1 MSSAKQE
8 ISKRLA
14 IRLKTARKSKN
25 LSLDA
30 LANLSGVSR
39 SMLSQIER
47 GESSP
52 TVASLWNLT
61 QALSVDFSGL
71 LDDGPQ
77 ERSPIREVIRA
88 GQVPVI
94 QSLGQGCRI
103 RILSAPEKVGETEIY
118 DLEFDKGGL
127 LSSEPHRSGCMEN
140 LTVISGE
147 LLVTTDGISEAVSI
161 GDTVR
166 YVADRPHSIE
176 AASQA
181 SRAILIVVGA

>member
-1 MSSAKQE
+1 MNSAKQE
-8 ISKRLA
+8 ISQRLA
-14 IRLKTARKSKN
+14 VRLKDARKSRS

-30 LANLSGVSR
+30 LAKLSGVSR

-61 QALSVDFSGL
+61 QALNVDFSGL
-71 LDDGPQ
+71 LDVGPQ
-77 ERSPIREVIRA
+77 GRSPIREVIRA

-103 RILSAPEKVGETEIY
+103 RILSAPENVGATEIY
-118 DLEFDKGGL
+118 DLEFDEGGL
-127 LSSEPHRSGCMEN
+127 LSSEPHRSGCVEN

-147 LLVTTDGISEAVSI
+147 LSVTTDGVSETVGV

-166 YVADRPHSIE
+166 YVADRRHSIE
-176 AASQA
+176 AANQA
-181 SRAILIVVGA
+181 SRAILIVIGA

>member
-1 MSSAKQE
+1 MNSAKQE
-8 ISKRLA
+8 ISLRLA
-14 IRLKTARKSKN
+14 TRLKEARKSRR

-30 LANLSGVSR
+30 LAKLSGVSR

-61 QALSVDFSGL
+61 QALNVDFSGL
-71 LDDGPQ
+71 LDDGPK
-77 ERSPIREVIRA
+77 ERSPIRELVRA
-88 GQVPVI
+88 GQEPVI
-94 QSLGQGCRI
+94 QSLGKGCKI
-103 RILSAPEKVGETEIY
+103 RILSAPEMVGETEIY
-118 DLEFDKGGL
+118 DLEFDRGGL
-127 LSSEPHRSGCMEN
+127 LSSEPHRSGCIEN

-147 LLVTTDGISEAVSI
+147 LSITTDGVSETIGV

-166 YVADRPHSIE
+166 YVADRPHSIK
-176 AASQA
+176 AASEE

>member
-14 IRLKTARKSKN
+14 TRLKATRKSKG

-61 QALSVDFSGL
+61 QALNVDFSGL
-71 LDDGPQ
+71 LDVGPQ

-88 GQVPVI
+88 GQVPII

-103 RILSAPEKVGETEIY
+103 RILSAPENVGETEIY

-127 LSSEPHRSGCMEN
+127 LSSEPHCSGCMEN

-147 LLVTTDGISEAVSI
+147 LLVTTDGVSETVGV
-161 GDTVR
+161 GDTLR

-176 AASQA
+176 AAKLA